1 MTNSRQSLRQ
11 CSVDFCKNTVFI
23 QKRRYGTTNINM
35 RSYETI
41 SNAASVVDP
50 DPVDLQLNDLPD
62 PEPDTYP
69 YD

>member
-11 CSVDFCKNTVFI
+11 CSVGFCKNTVFI
-23 QKRRYGTTNINM
+23 QKLRYGTTYIKM
-35 RSYETI
+35 RSYEII

>member
-11 CSVDFCKNTVFI
+11 CSEGFCKNTVFI
-23 QKRRYGTTNINM
+23 QKKRYGTTYIKM

-41 SNAASVVDP
+41 SNAANVVDP
-50 DPVDLQLNDLPD
+50 DPVDLQLKDLPD